1 MKKLFLASV
10 AAYTIEKFI
19 SFFDIDPK
27 KSTVAFIPTAS
38 TIYPDWNPVEDRNKL
53 LELGFQ
59 VKDVHLENKN
69 KAQLLE
75 EMEGIDIMFV
85 AGGNTFYLL
94 QEVRKSKFDEIIIE
108 LVGKGIP
115 YIGSSAGTVLVGPS
129 IELALDIDDQ
139 DEAPELQSYNALNLV
154 DFVVLPHY
162 DDERFQSKVDA
173 NLEKFKNIQYR
184 TIIITDYQ
192 AVLVRGSDVQIVST

>member
-1 MKKLFLASV
+1 MKKLFLASI

-27 KSTVAFIPTAS
+27 KSAVAFIPTAS
-38 TIYPDWNPVEDRNKL
+38 TIYPDWSPIEDRNKL
-53 LELGFQ
+53 IELGFQ

-69 KAQLLE
+69 KAQLLN
-75 EMEGIDIMFV
+75 EMEGIGIIFV

-94 QEVRKSKFDEIIIE
+94 QEVRKSKFDEVIID

-115 YIGSSAGTVLVGPS
+115 YIGSSAGALLVGPS
-129 IELALDIDDQ
+129 VELALDIDNQ
-139 DEAPELQSYNALNLV
+139 NEAPELPSYDALNLV

-162 DDERFQSKVDA
+162 DDERFQCKVDE
-173 NLEKFKNIQYR
+173 NLEKMKDIPYQ
-184 TIIITDYQ
+184 TIKITEHQ
-192 AVLVRGSDVQIVST
+192 AVLIHGEDVQIV